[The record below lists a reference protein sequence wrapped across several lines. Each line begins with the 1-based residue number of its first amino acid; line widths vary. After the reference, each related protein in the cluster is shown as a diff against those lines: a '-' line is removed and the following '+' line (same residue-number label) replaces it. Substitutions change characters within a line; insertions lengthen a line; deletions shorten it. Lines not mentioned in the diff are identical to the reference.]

1 MSTYFD
7 RPLVISTQSL
17 INICATGYAEQIL
30 ESLPVAVAVPS
41 CILQS
46 PNEEIEHLLDGKDF
60 PSPRQVLEGML
71 TKEILRLVAPETDE
85 EWLRFFDISN
95 KRPKT
100 QKSSG
105 HVVCAIA
112 PERTWGI
119 VSDQPIIRQFGE
131 QCTPQIPVLTTSMV
145 IHHWHEAKSISIGQV
160 RLALTQAKSLIHY
173 RAFPDDPLFN
183 WWTYCMEAE

>member
-7 RPLVISTQSL
+7 RPFVISTQSL

-30 ESLPVAVAVPS
+30 EAIPVAVAVPS
-41 CILQS
+41 CILQP
-46 PNEEIEHLLDGKDF
+46 PNEEIDHLPEDF
-60 PSPRQVLEGML
+60 PSPRQLLEAMIANE
-71 TKEILRLVAPETDE
+71 TLRLVAPETDA
-85 EWLRFFDISN
+85 EWLRFFDVSS

-131 QCTPQIPVLTTSMV
+131 QCTPQIPVLTTSMI

-173 RAFPDDPLFN
+173 RAFPDDPLFD
-183 WWTYCMEAE
+183 WWIYCMETE